1 MRKICLMAAMLL
13 TGVLAAPA
21 SPAHAAATCGGL
33 AVTITGTAGDDTIT
47 GTQFPDV
54 ISAEAGNDVVSG
66 LGEADVVCLGPG
78 NDVFNGGAGDDLVVA
93 DATADGADT
102 IIGGDGRD
110 RVDYGA
116 RTTQVNV
123 SLDGLVND
131 GAAGEG
137 DSIGADVESLSGG
150 SAGDVLTGSPS
161 GGLQILGNDGNDT
174 INSGGGGFYQLVGGA
189 GDDFINAG
197 TSTDAVSL
205 LGGDGDDTITG
216 GAGDDTLSGK
226 AGTDTLN
233 GGGGNDRLAGDD
245 NPNDTVGGAD
255 TLNGGAGDDIL
266 QGHAGN
272 DTLQGGTGNDQI
284 DAGAGND
291 VIVGGPGDDRID
303 GSDGDD
309 QSIAEST
316 PDGADVF
323 FGEAGTDTMS
333 YSLRTTAVAV
343 TPDDRADDGAFNEGD
358 NVASTVENITGG
370 QGGDFLFGN
379 DLPNRLFGGN
389 GSDSLNAVD
398 GVSGNDV
405 VDGAQGTGT
414 DTCTADPGDTI
425 RNCP

>member
-1 MRKICLMAAMLL
+1 MRKICFVAAALVA
-13 TGVLAAPA
+13 GVIATPA
-21 SPAHAAATCGGL
+21 TQAHALTTCGGL
-33 AVTITGTAGDDTIT
+33 AVTIAGTAGDDTLT

-78 NDVFNGGAGDDLVVA
+78 NDVFEGGDGDDVVVV
-93 DATADGADT
+93 DAAADGADT
-102 IIGGDGRD
+102 IVGGAGRD
-110 RVDYGA
+110 TADYSA
-116 RTTQVNV
+116 RTTSVNV

-137 DSIGADVESLSGG
+137 DSVAADVEFLRGG
-150 SAGDVLTGSPS
+150 SAGDVLTASPS
-161 GGLQILGNDGNDT
+161 GGLQILGNGGNDT
-174 INSGGGGFYQLVGGA
+174 INSGGGGFLQLVGGS
-189 GDDFINAG
+189 GDDFIDAR
-197 TSTDAVSL
+197 TSVNTVGL
-205 LGGDGDDTITG
+205 LGDDGNDTLTG
-216 GAGDDTLSGK
+216 CAGDDNLAGK

-233 GGGGNDRLAGDD
+233 GGGGNDRLSGDD
-245 NPNDTVGGAD
+245 NPNETTGGAD

-266 QGHAGN
+266 DGH
-272 DTLQGGTGNDQI
+272 
-284 DAGAGND
+284 
-291 VIVGGPGDDRID
+291 GGPGDDRID

-309 QSIAEST
+309 QSIADAT
-316 PDGADVF
+316 PDGADTF

-333 YSLRTTAVAV
+333 YSLRNIAVAV
-343 TPDDRADDGAFNEGD
+343 TPDDRADDGAFLEGD

-379 DLPNRLFGGN
+379 ALANKLFGGN

-398 GVSGNDV
+398 GISGNDV

-414 DTCTADPGDTI
+414 DSCTADPGDTI